1 MKRALQI
8 VLVAR
13 EKSVLDT
20 LVNIRKDGLPV
31 RAGII
36 AVASEVWVEAI
47 ASVSESI
54 AAIATVANA
63 GLGLAVPLSVTTT
76 VTTATEATIGS
87 FNNRSSGEE
96 SHSDNELER
105 G

>member
-1 MKRALQI
+1 M
-8 VLVAR
+8 VAR
-13 EKSVLDT
+13 EKSVRDA
-20 LVNIRKDGLPV
+20 LVNIWKDGLPV

-47 ASVSESI
+47 ASVAESI
-54 AAIATVANA
+54 AAIARVGNA
-63 GLGLAVPLSVTTT
+63 GLGLGIPLSVTTT
-76 VTTATEATIGS
+76 VTTATKATIGS

-96 SHSDNELER
+96 SHSENKLER